1 MLSNDEVIQQI
12 HHILVYTD
20 FPDMCVYL
28 LGNIFSKTTAEFYG
42 RACRKCAFFIPASVS
57 SPIELK

>member
-1 MLSNDEVIQQI
+1 MLSKDEVIQQI

-42 RACRKCAFFIPASVS
+42 RACRKCAFFIP
-57 SPIELK
+57 